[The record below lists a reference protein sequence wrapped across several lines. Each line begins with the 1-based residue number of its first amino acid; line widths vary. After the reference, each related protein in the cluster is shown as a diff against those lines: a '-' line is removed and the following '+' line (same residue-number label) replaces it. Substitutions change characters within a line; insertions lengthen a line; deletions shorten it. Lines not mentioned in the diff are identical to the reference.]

1 MGDEKENP
9 PDPALGD
16 LGAGPRPKPGLP
28 KDTPPPAFE
37 LPQVLQLKDPRE
49 IMRRLLDEDPFELR
63 SRCIRCAREHAVIL
77 NPKRLVVEAASRIS
91 VKAGGYAGEEPIG
104 QWVERIVE
112 QCVSELIS
120 DQSEEERRGLPVP
133 DSPDAEFYE
142 ALAEVLQVP
151 IYDVRMACVTLNGM
165 SDAHRETFHAVIV
178 QGRSLVEW
186 SRETGQP
193 LKYLWDLL
201 REIGLEV
208 SGRLAK
214 RSRARRRR
222 RE

>member
-1 MGDEKENP
+1 VGEKENP

-16 LGAGPRPKPGLP
+16 LGSGQLPKPGLP

-91 VKAGGYAGEEPIG
+91 VKASGYAGEEPIG

-178 QGRSLVEW
+178 QGRSLVEY

-208 SGRLAK
+208 SSRLEK
-214 RSRARRRR
+214 RRRARRRR